1 MNKYNDAN
9 PSNKANIDEIIAVIK
24 SKWQIV
30 IALIGTELQIFKTNI
45 FFTILFRYYQLKTT
59 NMLHLSHNRNH

>member
-24 SKWQIV
+24 SKWQML

-45 FFTILFRYYQLKTT
+45 FFHNFISL
-59 NMLHLSHNRNH
+59 LSIKNHK